1 MNIRLHNALLAY
13 RMKKAYMIYT
23 QKAGK
28 RWNACLL
35 MGLVVFATT
44 HFAPATFGQQTR
56 QVNQQFQTWTSVNS
70 IMRFSNRWGMMA
82 DVHMRRNNGVA
93 DPSFFIVR
101 FGADYWIHDKMIAAA
116 GYGHMWLAPTHQN
129 WTTTVH
135 EHRLHQQIAFSGAY
149 GTTGIVNRLRNEQRW
164 MQQVKED
171 KRTGHWKFTN
181 RVRYLVHFSFP
192 IAATH
197 GKYAIVLA
205 DEIFVHFG
213 KDIVYNT
220 FDQNRL
226 FVGLKTKINKN
237 WSCDIGYMNV
247 YQQKANGFQYDMNHT
262 FRWFF
267 YYAPDFRSK
276 QKQQLHTAAARD
288 ND

>member
-1 MNIRLHNALLAY
+1 MGLHILLMKY
-13 RMKKAYMIYT
+13 TIKKAHMFYT
-23 QKAGK
+23 QKAG
-28 RWNACLL
+28 RLL
-35 MGLVVFATT
+35 ISGRLNGLLIFASTF
-44 HFAPATFGQQTR
+44 FAPATFGQQAR

-82 DVHMRRNNGVA
+82 DMHMRRNNGVA

-101 FGADYWIHDKMIAAA
+101 VGADYWVHDKMIAAA

-129 WTTTVH
+129 WSTTVH
-135 EHRLHQQIAFSGAY
+135 EHRLHQQIAFSSAA
-149 GTTGIVNRLRNEQRW
+149 GTTGIVNRIRNEQRW

-171 KRTGHWKFTN
+171 KRTGYWKFTN

-192 IAATH
+192 IAASH

-226 FVGLKTKINKN
+226 FIGIKSKINKN
-237 WSCDIGYMNV
+237 WSYDIGYMNV
-247 YQQKANGFQYDMNHT
+247 YQQKASGYQYDLNHT

-267 YYAPDFRSK
+267 YYTPDFRSK
-276 QKQQLHTAAARD
+276 HKEQLHASVAHLD
-288 ND
+288 